1 MDRDFNPLPPT
12 LLSVVDA
19 VQTRR
24 SIRAFTGK
32 PVPRSTVEFILEVA
46 SRAPGG
52 SNIQPWRVYAVAG
65 TPLETLSAEL
75 RAAHKD
81 PSMGEANEEY
91 RYCPAEWFEPYL
103 SRRRKLGWSLYGLL
117 GIRNGDKTAM
127 SRQNARNYDFFGAPV
142 GIFFTLDRK
151 LEVGSWL
158 DLGMFMENIMVVAR
172 GLGLDICPQVAFTKY
187 HHVVRRG
194 LTIPDTEILVSGM
207 ALSYADLQ
215 APENNLRTARPSPRF
230 HQFSWFLKACLLT
243 PIGVRGII
251 T

>member
-1 MDRDFNPLPPT
+1 MDSDSSSLPST

-32 PVPRSTVEFILEVA
+32 PVPQSTVEFILEVA
-46 SRAPGG
+46 SRAPSG

-65 TPLETLSAEL
+65 TPLKALSTEL
-75 RAAHKD
+75 RAAHEE

-91 RYCPAEWFEPYL
+91 RYYPAEWFEPYL

-117 GIRNGDKTAM
+117 GIRKGDKAAM

-172 GLGLDICPQVAFTKY
+172 GLGLDTCPQVAFTKY
-187 HHVVRRG
+187 LRKVMLR
-194 LTIPDTEILVSGM
+194 S
-207 ALSYADLQ
+207 SYAL
-215 APENNLRTARPSPRF
+215 A
-230 HQFSWFLKACLLT
+230 KAT
-243 PIGVRGII
+243 SSESNAV
-251 T
+251 